1 MPFLLHLILFLIP
14 SPALLSHSASVSS
27 ESQPV
32 KMVISERCVSDPNN
46 VEDHE
51 VDLTPGSPLVLT
63 HRIRL
68 VPSSASGSC
77 CQSEFAALRERI
89 EVLEREVS
97 ELREKCGGLDSGC
110 CTSQQSKGAGC
121 TTVPPPT
128 DECLNDCSDQ
138 GRCENGKCVCFP
150 GFSGPDCSV
159 SNCPGDCSNKGKCV
173 NGKCVCDPGFT
184 GPDCSAKTCPKN
196 CSSHGRCMNGRC
208 VCNAGFT
215 GPDCSTTQCPENCN
229 KGRCVKG
236 KCVCNTGFTGPDC
249 SERSCR
255 RNCNNKG
262 RCVNGK
268 CVCDEG
274 FTGPD
279 CSERSCPR
287 NCNNKGRCVDGKC
300 VCNTGFTGPD
310 CSERSCP
317 GNCNNKGRCVD
328 GKCVCDTGF
337 TGLDCSERS
346 CPGNCNN
353 NGRCINGNC
362 VCNAGF
368 IGLDCSERSCP
379 RNCNNKGRC
388 VNGKCVCD
396 TEFTGPDCS
405 ERSCPRNCH
414 NKGRCVNGK
423 CVCDTGFTGPDCSE
437 RSCPGNCNNNGRCV
451 NGNCVCNVGF
461 TGPDCSEQSCPR
473 NCNNKGRCVNGK
485 CVCDTGFTGPDCSKR
500 SCPGNCNNKG
510 RCVNGKCVCDTGFT
524 GPDCSERSCPG
535 NCNNKGR
542 CVNGK
547 CVCDTGFTG
556 PDCSERSC
564 PGNCNNKGRCVNGN
578 CVCNTGFT
586 GPDCSERSCP
596 NNCSNKGRCINGQ
609 CVCEVGFTGQDCSTK
624 ACPNNC
630 SNRGRCV
637 NGKCVCNPSFA
648 EPDCSECKDGFT
660 GPDCETALIAVS
672 HLSARNITESSVTLF
687 WTPPI
692 VQYNTYHITFT
703 SQKESDQKITSTVNG
718 GFSTYTQVGLA
729 PGQQYT
735 VTIIGEKD
743 GKMGAKSMTS
753 FKTLISGPKNL
764 QVVKTSTTSVIIQ
777 WEEAQGEIDRYI
789 LYISPN
795 QTDGSGKGHQE
806 IRLPPGRDSAQ
817 IDGLEPGRLYDI
829 SLVAEKDGTQSLPA
843 TVQTTPDRLVGFS
856 DAVRPLDGK
865 GSKLQDGRFEE
876 NPIKKDLEKK
886 TQEETEAAHQ
896 QEEAVLETATFS
908 EDPKR
913 MSLQDVEAETI
924 PSPSH
929 PLSSIQS
936 QPSLVPPE
944 TQDQPTNKRQTPS
957 RDKHHTKASLQ
968 LPPSFKYRYSGRPK
982 LSGSS
987 TSLVNS
993 RQPTTFISST
1003 TSSQMTGYKNPVGN
1017 EFSLRLSH
1025 PLGVEKET
1033 LKRNTNT
1040 SQEPQTDDQGLLVES
1055 VQGPNRNSSVT
1066 NLSEGTTDTDKS
1078 KGDNFPKRKETVN
1091 KTAPLYYR
1099 MSHRGTFPRQPNFGP
1114 FQNQTSTPQHPY
1126 RFPLRR
1132 PILPRVNNTAR
1143 NKAVDPG
1150 IISSSQSV
1158 LNSNYTQLFTRQ
1170 RKKGTVIRLPPKPL
1184 GQIKTNLKNGN
1195 GSKAGVT
1202 VDKNTSNKSNIIYP
1216 AHNDVDGT
1224 IQPVSGDAE
1233 KITDP
1238 IIPRVINRDN
1248 SNTSQATAHHQ
1259 RVSGVTNGRQKA
1271 SSQRIIPTFQMKRKN
1286 NTVIRFPSKLPT
1298 RINVNPTII
1307 HNPLKD
1313 TKYETRHKDSKDASK
1328 ESQIGWPTDTDTNRF
1343 AKISM
1348 PTEEVPV
1355 GTNEPLRAIS
1365 RGSENAIDHTNKE
1378 HNLHNLSRVTNRDQD
1393 LPRVTPRDYE
1403 IPKIA
1408 NRDHDLPRV
1417 TNRDSNTTM
1426 QMLINQEVES
1436 ETIDHRKNVPNQN
1449 LRSKFVI
1456 RKKDGTLVSVRP
1468 KLTKNTQIKPN
1479 STSIHSGL
1487 KDAAT
1492 KVVKGTKQ
1500 SVTLST
1506 DEHTA
1511 ERNDK
1516 LQAVAGGSEVGNA
1529 NILPSI
1535 ANRDQDL
1542 SRIPNRDQDLPRITN
1557 RDQDLS
1563 RIPNRDQ
1570 DLSRIT
1576 NRDQD
1581 LSRITNRDQDLSRI
1595 TNRDQ
1600 DLPRITNRDQDLPSN
1615 TNRDNS
1621 TTMKHVINQKVP
1633 SEISSSKENV
1643 PKQNFKPKF
1652 IRRKNGRVP
1661 PKIHAQ
1667 IKQNSTNI
1675 QHRLK
1680 DTNSRV
1686 EKGSK
1691 ESTQFTVP
1699 AVAGGSENG
1708 IDNIPLRITNGDNS
1722 TTAQMEPEFNSH
1734 SQNGPTPNFTATFTM
1749 RKQNGTVFRHTLKSK
1764 IKPNLHGDPKWRKES
1779 STTRN
1784 TIPHKTSNRNP
1795 RPNFTQQKKNSTV
1808 IQLPPNIF
1816 LQLRPNSTTIHD
1828 GTKGSKK
1835 STGDPKLSWSTEVPL
1850 STDKATRQTN
1860 TTFPVA
1866 EVSEDNINQVEFQNV
1881 TSNGFIIIW
1890 VAPKG
1895 KFKNFVIRIIE
1906 ENDEGVNEGDGSNQE
1921 EGEERKEENEITTN
1935 VTEVMRRNSSDGV
1948 RKKFIKVLPGSA
1960 RSYPVRDLSAQTSY
1974 SVTLYGTGPGLRS
1987 KVHTFIITTGP
1998 EPPSHLSFSDITD
2011 TTLTVS
2017 WRRPIS
2023 SVSGFKVTYIHTKE
2037 GEPISVTVDS
2047 SVSAI
2052 PLTKLSPGSS
2062 YEVSVISVLGLDE
2075 SDPIKNFV
2083 TTLPDPPT
2091 DLRAINITDTKA
2103 LMLWRPAL
2111 ATVDQYIIMYH
2122 SEEAPGS
2129 ELSIRVSGNAV
2140 EQQLQALKASTKYI
2154 VTIISRLGEQ
2164 KSSSTHTTFTT
2175 ASGSPGK
2182 GEAPRDLT
2190 AKQVTART
2198 AVLSWKPPASA
2209 VTSYKLTYFTK
2220 GGERKEVTLHPGVS
2234 EHKLRGLQPSSTY
2247 TALLQGER
2255 GGVYTAAISTEFTTG
2270 TLRFPY
2276 PSDCSQELMNGETD
2290 SGVVEIFPG
2299 GKQGQPV
2306 MVYCDMETDGGG
2318 WTIFQRRKDGTTNFF
2333 RTWQEYRKGF
2343 GDLEGEFWLGNDF
2356 LHNLT
2361 TMTPMNMRVD
2371 LRSGDESVYAHYS
2384 TFSVD
2389 TMKKHY
2395 MMRVSGYSG
2404 TAGDSLSYHDK
2415 RPFSTFDR
2423 DPQPFITRC
2432 AMSYRGGW
2440 WYRNCH
2446 EANLNGLYNTHTNH
2460 QGVIWTAWKG
2470 KKFSIPFSEMKLR
2483 PASFRPHRQG

>member
-843 TVQTTPDRLVGFS
+843 TVQTTP
-856 DAVRPLDGK
+856 
-865 GSKLQDGRFEE
+865 
-876 NPIKKDLEKK
+876 
-886 TQEETEAAHQ
+886 
-896 QEEAVLETATFS
+896 
-908 EDPKR
+908 
-913 MSLQDVEAETI
+913 
-924 PSPSH
+924 
-929 PLSSIQS
+929 
-936 QPSLVPPE
+936 
-944 TQDQPTNKRQTPS
+944 
-957 RDKHHTKASLQ
+957 
-968 LPPSFKYRYSGRPK
+968 
-982 LSGSS
+982 
-987 TSLVNS
+987 
-993 RQPTTFISST
+993 
-1003 TSSQMTGYKNPVGN
+1003 
-1017 EFSLRLSH
+1017 
-1025 PLGVEKET
+1025 
-1033 LKRNTNT
+1033 
-1040 SQEPQTDDQGLLVES
+1040 
-1055 VQGPNRNSSVT
+1055 
-1066 NLSEGTTDTDKS
+1066 
-1078 KGDNFPKRKETVN
+1078 
-1091 KTAPLYYR
+1091 
-1099 MSHRGTFPRQPNFGP
+1099 
-1114 FQNQTSTPQHPY
+1114 
-1126 RFPLRR
+1126 
-1132 PILPRVNNTAR
+1132 
-1143 NKAVDPG
+1143 
-1150 IISSSQSV
+1150 
-1158 LNSNYTQLFTRQ
+1158 
-1170 RKKGTVIRLPPKPL
+1170 
-1184 GQIKTNLKNGN
+1184 
-1195 GSKAGVT
+1195 
-1202 VDKNTSNKSNIIYP
+1202 
-1216 AHNDVDGT
+1216 
-1224 IQPVSGDAE
+1224 
-1233 KITDP
+1233 
-1238 IIPRVINRDN
+1238 
-1248 SNTSQATAHHQ
+1248 
-1259 RVSGVTNGRQKA
+1259 
-1271 SSQRIIPTFQMKRKN
+1271 
-1286 NTVIRFPSKLPT
+1286 
-1298 RINVNPTII
+1298 
-1307 HNPLKD
+1307 
-1313 TKYETRHKDSKDASK
+1313 
-1328 ESQIGWPTDTDTNRF
+1328 
-1343 AKISM
+1343 
-1348 PTEEVPV
+1348 
-1355 GTNEPLRAIS
+1355 
-1365 RGSENAIDHTNKE
+1365 
-1378 HNLHNLSRVTNRDQD
+1378 
-1393 LPRVTPRDYE
+1393 
-1403 IPKIA
+1403 
-1408 NRDHDLPRV
+1408 
-1417 TNRDSNTTM
+1417 
-1426 QMLINQEVES
+1426 
-1436 ETIDHRKNVPNQN
+1436 
-1449 LRSKFVI
+1449 
-1456 RKKDGTLVSVRP
+1456 
-1468 KLTKNTQIKPN
+1468 
-1479 STSIHSGL
+1479 
-1487 KDAAT
+1487 
-1492 KVVKGTKQ
+1492 
-1500 SVTLST
+1500 
-1506 DEHTA
+1506 
-1511 ERNDK
+1511 
-1516 LQAVAGGSEVGNA
+1516 
-1529 NILPSI
+1529 
-1535 ANRDQDL
+1535 
-1542 SRIPNRDQDLPRITN
+1542 
-1557 RDQDLS
+1557 
-1563 RIPNRDQ
+1563 
-1570 DLSRIT
+1570 
-1576 NRDQD
+1576 
-1581 LSRITNRDQDLSRI
+1581 
-1595 TNRDQ
+1595 
-1600 DLPRITNRDQDLPSN
+1600 
-1615 TNRDNS
+1615 
-1621 TTMKHVINQKVP
+1621 
-1633 SEISSSKENV
+1633 
-1643 PKQNFKPKF
+1643 
-1652 IRRKNGRVP
+1652 
-1661 PKIHAQ
+1661 
-1667 IKQNSTNI
+1667 
-1675 QHRLK
+1675 
-1680 DTNSRV
+1680 
-1686 EKGSK
+1686 
-1691 ESTQFTVP
+1691 
-1699 AVAGGSENG
+1699 
-1708 IDNIPLRITNGDNS
+1708 
-1722 TTAQMEPEFNSH
+1722 
-1734 SQNGPTPNFTATFTM
+1734 
-1749 RKQNGTVFRHTLKSK
+1749 
-1764 IKPNLHGDPKWRKES
+1764 
-1779 STTRN
+1779 
-1784 TIPHKTSNRNP
+1784 
-1795 RPNFTQQKKNSTV
+1795 
-1808 IQLPPNIF
+1808 
-1816 LQLRPNSTTIHD
+1816 
-1828 GTKGSKK
+1828 
-1835 STGDPKLSWSTEVPL
+1835 
-1850 STDKATRQTN
+1850 
-1860 TTFPVA
+1860 
-1866 EVSEDNINQVEFQNV
+1866 
-1881 TSNGFIIIW
+1881 
-1890 VAPKG
+1890 
-1895 KFKNFVIRIIE
+1895 
-1906 ENDEGVNEGDGSNQE
+1906 
-1921 EGEERKEENEITTN
+1921 
-1935 VTEVMRRNSSDGV
+1935 
-1948 RKKFIKVLPGSA
+1948 
-1960 RSYPVRDLSAQTSY
+1960 
-1974 SVTLYGTGPGLRS
+1974 
-1987 KVHTFIITTGP
+1987 GP